1 MTLRSYTYYILIA
14 SLYFATFYNLARLCR
29 HFGQKQLIMGPIHEF
44 GPGPLS
50 QNFMENLVRTWPRRT
65 ILRHIDYDGDLSTDD
80 HYKEWIQLQQTE
92 RDEFVRSR
100 RTRELQIMNFQ
111 NMQ

>member
-1 MTLRSYTYYILIA
+1 
-14 SLYFATFYNLARLCR
+14 
-29 HFGQKQLIMGPIHEF
+29 MGPVHEF
-44 GPGPLS
+44 GSRHLS
-50 QNFMENLVRTWPRRT
+50 QNFVENLVRTWPRR
-65 ILRHIDYDGDLSTDD
+65 IVLRHIDYDGDLSTDD

-100 RTRELQIMNFQ
+100 RTRELQTMNVQ